1 MEHPYDLNCYS
12 VPNEIIRLGAFV
24 LLYAYSRKFIDQ
36 LRDPRI
42 TYKKGWYQFRY
53 HKSGNPICIS
63 ISWDGTK
70 YRNTQKY
77 YRKNRLP
84 KQEGLVCE
92 LDTLYGLPYLSAPLL
107 QQ

>member
-1 MEHPYDLNCYS
+1 MEHPYELNCYS
-12 VPNEIIRLGAFV
+12 VPNEIIKLGAAV
-24 LLYAYSRKFIDQ
+24 LLYAYSKKFIDKLQ
-36 LRDPRI
+36 DPHI

-63 ISWDGTK
+63 IKWDGSR

-84 KQEGLVCE
+84 KQEGLICE
-92 LDTLYGLPYLSAPLL
+92 LNILSGLPCSSAPLHL
-107 QQ
+107 Q